1 MTFRRLHS
9 VDPNYMAPTKRL
21 ATLICKDID
30 VTAEVVYLRKQLK
43 LYIVQNTKPV
53 QFKYYKRK

>member
-9 VDPNYMAPTKRL
+9 VDQNYMAPTKIL

>member
-1 MTFRRLHS
+1 MTFQVSHS
-9 VDPNYMAPTKRL
+9 VDQNYMALTKKL

-43 LYIVQNTKPV
+43 LYIVQGTKPV

>member
-1 MTFRRLHS
+1 
-9 VDPNYMAPTKRL
+9 MAPTKRL
-21 ATLICKDID
+21 TTLICKDID